1 MSPHP
6 SESSR
11 PPHSPG
17 RPAGPLPWTGS
28 ADRPPVGVGRSGAP
42 RRPRPDP
49 ARRPAGRQ
57 RGGAAHPGPAG
68 HHSTGG
74 RRRPGPGPG
83 APAVRQPGRAR
94 RALGGRAPAGPAA
107 GGGGRPGRAAG
118 RALVHRDR
126 PGHPRRGRRVR
137 RRRRGRGATPV
148 LVAYAVPG
156 RDCGQF
162 SAGGAPDAAT
172 YRAWIAAVAAGIG
185 PRKVVVVLEPDSL
198 VHLDC
203 LTAAAALERQDL
215 LADATATLAALAPQA
230 EVYLDGS
237 PANGAVTPEELADR
251 LLASGLAD
259 ARGLALGV
267 SAHTPT
273 DDALAFGRATA
284 EVVAGRTGQ
293 QLGLVVDT
301 SRNGTGTTQWCNAA
315 DQRVGDHP
323 TTDPDLGDDVDAL
336 LWIKPPGESDGDCGT
351 GSGTVAGQFDPDLA
365 AALAG

>member
-1 MSPHP
+1 VHRAVLVLTLLVGLLAGSAVGLPTP
-6 SESSR
+6 AQ
-11 PPHSPG
+11 PGTTAPVDAADPALAPG
-17 RPAGPLPWTGS
+17 RPLFGN
-28 ADRPPVGVGRSGAP
+28 
-42 RRPRPDP
+42 PD
-49 ARRPAGRQ
+49 ALAALWV
-57 RGGAAHPGPAG
+57 AAHPQDP
-68 HHSTGG
+68 
-74 RRRPGPGPG
+74 RRAAVADLAAQPVARWFTESGPGTRG
-83 APAVRQPGRAR
+83 EV
-94 RALGGRAPAGPAA
+94 AGFVDAA
-107 GGGGRPGRAAG
+107 AA
-118 RALVHRDR
+118 A
-126 PGHPRRGRRVR
+126 
-137 RRRRGRGATPV
+137 GATPV

-230 EVYLDGS
+230 QVYLDGS

-273 DDALAFGRATA
+273 ETALAFGRATA

-315 DQRVGDHP
+315 DQRVGEHP

-351 GSGTVAGQFDPDLA
+351 GSGTVAGEFDPDLA

>member
-1 MSPHP
+1 MHRAVLVLTLLVGLLAGSAVGLPTRAQP
-6 SESSR
+6 GTTA
-11 PPHSPG
+11 PADAADPALAPG
-17 RPAGPLPWTGS
+17 RPLFGN
-28 ADRPPVGVGRSGAP
+28 
-42 RRPRPDP
+42 PD
-49 ARRPAGRQ
+49 ALAALWV
-57 RGGAAHPGPAG
+57 AAHPQDP
-68 HHSTGG
+68 
-74 RRRPGPGPG
+74 RRAAVADLAAQPVARWFTETGPGTRG
-83 APAVRQPGRAR
+83 EV
-94 RALGGRAPAGPAA
+94 AGFVDAA
-107 GGGGRPGRAAG
+107 AA
-118 RALVHRDR
+118 A
-126 PGHPRRGRRVR
+126 
-137 RRRRGRGATPV
+137 GATPV

-315 DQRVGDHP
+315 DQRVGEHP